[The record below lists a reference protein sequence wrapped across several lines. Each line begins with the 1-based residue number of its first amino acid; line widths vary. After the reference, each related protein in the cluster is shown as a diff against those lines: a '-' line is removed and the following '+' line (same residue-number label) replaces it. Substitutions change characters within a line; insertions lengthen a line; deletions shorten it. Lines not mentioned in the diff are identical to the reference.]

1 MTLRSADENAF
12 YLSRL
17 MNLFIFTYLKDLG
30 LRVLG
35 LISHVTI
42 PSGMAT

>member
-1 MTLRSADENAF
+1 MTLSRADET
-12 YLSRL
+12 L
-17 MNLFIFTYLKDLG
+17 FTYLKYLG

-35 LISHVTI
+35 LMSHVTI

>member
-1 MTLRSADENAF
+1 MTLRRADET
-12 YLSRL
+12 L
-17 MNLFIFTYLKDLG
+17 FTYLKDLG

-35 LISHVTI
+35 LMSHVTI

>member
-1 MTLRSADENAF
+1 MTFSRADET
-12 YLSRL
+12 L
-17 MNLFIFTYLKDLG
+17 FTYLKDLDLG

-35 LISHVTI
+35 LMSHVTI

>member
-1 MTLRSADENAF
+1 MTFSRADET
-12 YLSRL
+12 L
-17 MNLFIFTYLKDLG
+17 FTYLKDLG

-35 LISHVTI
+35 LMSHVTI